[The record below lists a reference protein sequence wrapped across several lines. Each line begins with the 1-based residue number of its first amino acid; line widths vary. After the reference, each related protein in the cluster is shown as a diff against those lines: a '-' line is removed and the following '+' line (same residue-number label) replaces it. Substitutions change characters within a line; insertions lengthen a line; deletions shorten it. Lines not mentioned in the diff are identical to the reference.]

1 MAEQIITLGVGGEP
15 ENLTPFITTGL
26 EVGAVAVAAKLDVE
40 NVESVVTNVTD
51 SESTR
56 G

>member
-26 EVGAVAVAAKLDVE
+26 EVGAVAVVVVVCVDLTDAAVAT
-40 NVESVVTNVTD
+40 VTLTD
-51 SESTR
+51 EACD
-56 G
+56 

>member
-26 EVGAVAVAAKLDVE
+26 EVGAAIVVADAPDCRTF
-40 NVESVVTNVTD
+40 NVPGEDRTFD
-51 SESTR
+51 AECE
-56 G
+56 